1 MKNTN
6 NNIILK
12 ILQNIGYNDIDDRP
26 SLDKIKFHLLRIPDG
41 CREDFIS
48 LLAVELLIEKRSC
61 SKAVIDAKMI
71 DQICDRIRHRLLR
84 DIRRVQGKR
93 SHTPIENLVSRN
105 MDAKDYDKFDL
116 ADEIS
121 QRLTVRQSLVLHEL
135 MEGYDRE
142 EIAEK
147 MSVSIKTIQRD
158 VNVIREIVR
167 KLYIDKS

>member
-1 MKNTN
+1 MKNTIADN
-6 NNIILK
+6 ILK
-12 ILQNIGYNDIDDRP
+12 LLQNIAFNDIDVG
-26 SLDKIKFHLLRIPDG
+26 SIIDKIKFHLLHIPVG

-48 LLAVELLIEKRSC
+48 LLAIELLIEKRGC
-61 SKAVIDAKMI
+61 PKAVIDANKI
-71 DQICDRIRHRLLR
+71 DQISDRIRHRLLR
-84 DIRRVQGKR
+84 DIRRVHAKR

-116 ADEIS
+116 ANEIS
-121 QRLTVRQSLVLHEL
+121 QQLTVRQSLVLHQL
-135 MEGYDRE
+135 MEGYVRQ

-167 KLYIDKS
+167 KLYLDKS

>member
-1 MKNTN
+1 MQNTIDN
-6 NNIILK
+6 NLLK
-12 ILQNIGYNDIDDRP
+12 ELQHIGFYDIDDG
-26 SLDKIKFHLLRIPDG
+26 SIIDKIKFHLLRIPVG

-48 LLAVELLIEKRSC
+48 LLAVELLIEKRGC
-61 SKAVIDAKMI
+61 TNAVIDAKMI

-135 MEGYDRE
+135 MEGYDRQ

>member
-1 MKNTN
+1 
-6 NNIILK
+6 
-12 ILQNIGYNDIDDRP
+12 
-26 SLDKIKFHLLRIPDG
+26 
-41 CREDFIS
+41 
-48 LLAVELLIEKRSC
+48 
-61 SKAVIDAKMI
+61 
-71 DQICDRIRHRLLR
+71 
-84 DIRRVQGKR
+84 
-93 SHTPIENLVSRN
+93 

-121 QRLTVRQSLVLHEL
+121 HRLTVRQSLVLHEL

-158 VNVIREIVR
+158 VNEIREIVR